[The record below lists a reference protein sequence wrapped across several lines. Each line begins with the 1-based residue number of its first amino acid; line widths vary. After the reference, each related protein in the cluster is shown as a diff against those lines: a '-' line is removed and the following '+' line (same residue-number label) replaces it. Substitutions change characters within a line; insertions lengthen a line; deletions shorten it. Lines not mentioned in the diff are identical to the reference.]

1 MPSISPNL
9 SLDLA
14 ETIALVEH
22 DFPPD
27 AYSWFLGVCACGDP
41 AGHYRAGIGYE
52 GTPSGITVIEIDLG
66 AGTAHR
72 HQHKTGGWTVD
83 AHGSSPLLALQAAY
97 GLALQR
103 KKD

>member
-1 MPSISPNL
+1 MPSISPTI

-14 ETIALVEH
+14 ETIALVEQ
-22 DFPPD
+22 DFPVPD
-27 AYSWFLGVCACGDP
+27 HGWFLGVCACGAP
-41 AGHYRAGIGYE
+41 AGRYRAAIDYE
-52 GTPSGITVIEIDLG
+52 GTPSGITVIKIDLG

-72 HQHKTGGWTVD
+72 HQHKTGGWAVD

-97 GLALQR
+97 GLALQH